1 MKLLI
6 FLENKLGFPGGTRGK
21 ELTCQCRRL
30 RRCRFDSWV
39 GKIPWSR
46 KWQLTPVFLPGKFHG
61 QRRPVGYSPWDRK
74 ESDMT
79 EQLSIEN
86 KIKRLPRLRND
97 HYNFR
102 NPLFVLPIDRLIA
115 SSFPSLEVTMLWL
128 CFSLYFTPTYG
139 FIVSLH
145 FIDSLAEHRILGWKL
160 FSFNILKL
168 FSSGFQCC

>member
-6 FLENKLGFPGGTRGK
+6 FLENKLGFQGGTHGK

-30 RRCRFDSWV
+30 RRCRFNSWV
-39 GKIPWSR
+39 GKIPWSS
-46 KWQLTPVFLPGKFHG
+46 KWQLTPVFLPRKFHG
-61 QRRPVGYSPWDRK
+61 QRRRVGYSPWDYK

-97 HYNFR
+97 HYHNFISS
-102 NPLFVLPIDRLIA
+102 LFILPIDRLIA
-115 SSFPSLEVTMLWL
+115 SSFPSLEVTMLLL

-145 FIDSLAEHRILGWKL
+145 FIDSLA
-160 FSFNILKL
+160 
-168 FSSGFQCC
+168 